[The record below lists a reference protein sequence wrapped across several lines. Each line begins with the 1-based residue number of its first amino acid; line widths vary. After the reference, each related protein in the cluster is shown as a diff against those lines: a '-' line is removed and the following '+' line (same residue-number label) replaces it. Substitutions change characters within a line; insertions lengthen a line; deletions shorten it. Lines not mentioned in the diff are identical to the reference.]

1 MADIKA
7 YRPSSSSKG
16 MGQVLHCPYDFAK
29 ARLIVQ
35 EMTEL
40 LVLDL
45 VEKHLLTDQMVLTI
59 GYESLSG
66 QLDPGAWHG
75 PTVTDPYGRR
85 MPKPA
90 TGSINLSRFTSSGRL
105 ITQAVMELFDRI
117 IDPALLVRRVNLVAA
132 RVMDERIVRQKP
144 RMEQLDLFTDHVA
157 EQIQLE
163 QEEAMLRRERCC
175 QQAVLEI
182 RRRFGKNAI
191 LRGMNLQE
199 GATSIDRNRQIGG
212 HRA

>member
-1 MADIKA
+1 
-7 YRPSSSSKG
+7 
-16 MGQVLHCPYDFAK
+16 VLHCPYTAEKAK
-29 ARLIVQ
+29 LIVR
-35 EMTEL
+35 EMTDM
-40 LVLDL
+40 LVMDL
-45 VEKHLLTDQMVLTI
+45 VDKGLVTDQLVLTI

-191 LRGMNLQE
+191 LRGMNFSE
-199 GATSIDRNRQIGG
+199 GATARDRNQQVGG
-212 HRA
+212 HKA